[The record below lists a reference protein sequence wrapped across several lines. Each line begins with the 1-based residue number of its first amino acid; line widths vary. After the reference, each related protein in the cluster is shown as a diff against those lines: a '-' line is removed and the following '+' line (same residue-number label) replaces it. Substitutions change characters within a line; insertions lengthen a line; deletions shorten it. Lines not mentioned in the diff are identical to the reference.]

1 MRQITRLTT
10 GGYMKKYIKRFVF
23 YFMLHVAEK
32 AIANID
38 WIALIDRFTHLFYLD
53 EEEKC
58 YAKVGKRYA
67 MV

>member
-1 MRQITRLTT
+1 
-10 GGYMKKYIKRFVF
+10 MKKYIKRFVF